1 MLEVRD
7 VEVMNARREAVRAAA
22 ISSND
27 FLPAGFDREAAM
39 HAQGFLE
46 VVHAH
51 CLRYSK
57 EQAPSGLLGL
67 RKPPRTGYSDQ
78 LQRKREAEA
87 LIQSVTTEERLELN
101 WLYSLGFPADLIFLF
116 YPRPSLKYEILA
128 GVLQNLDGKV
138 RRSNCEGRLLTLSG
152 LSAEDW
158 LSDAEIVHM
167 VSVMAKVQSP
177 APTDNLSRE
186 SYAINRLAKVFMSLS
201 RQGEVSKR
209 KMSSCEEGTLPLWRN
224 FVGARCAGAS
234 WIGSQW
240 GWNPLIVSEKSRIR
254 QAYASLQA
262 ADDTFAVR
270 NAKRE
275 LELQEEVR
283 QVRTRIAEQQDPL
296 SSAAKQ
302 TSTPHAALTSTDS
315 TTAFADPMTTIV
327 ARGGNHPWSKR
338 RDDFLQILSSKY
350 PNFELDISF
359 DEDGWSVH
367 VKGKDSRVSGI
378 CKVCKTANSATVSHI
393 IGTQGLPKCKG
404 QLCRDLDLKGPHQ
417 NPEIESIEDEE
428 EYEELKPKLNHHSD
442 FDDVMSFMEKYHPH
456 IRLRGNLMTRSGWE
470 EAIKSQDSAIDV
482 TCLLCGENRKSSSQN
497 ILYNGQGFCTFCT
510 RLQTGY
516 KKALAVLDGLVRLS
530 NPHMR
535 SQADG
540 PGQRYCHVDVEC
552 MIKDCGWKGT
562 LCTRAYAGILKKNP
576 QAKIVPC
583 KKCNNVEPWRSAAG
597 FQNFLRVLEFYQET
611 RYYKAAIT
619 LEEWLQKVVNLKSKV
634 PVQCAICDEIRE
646 VRISNIQQGASVGCG
661 CFRSSYALEA
671 ELAKIIPSVIVRR
684 EVKLHGGLKMDF
696 AYFFEGNSVINQEQ
710 YQKACHDLRVVPQTQ
725 PVKIGIELD
734 GRQHFSGIIFSE
746 HNEQIGLRDLKKD
759 AIACESNVSL
769 IRLQQTSVWENVP
782 YWKDFLREALTYA
795 VSHSG
800 GRVLCE
806 DVANYTESGQYASM
820 RSSGKLSTLRR
831 SEKLPHGVIRELM
844 ASSCK

>member
-1 MLEVRD
+1 
-7 VEVMNARREAVRAAA
+7 
-22 ISSND
+22 
-27 FLPAGFDREAAM
+27 
-39 HAQGFLE
+39 
-46 VVHAH
+46 
-51 CLRYSK
+51 
-57 EQAPSGLLGL
+57 
-67 RKPPRTGYSDQ
+67 
-78 LQRKREAEA
+78 
-87 LIQSVTTEERLELN
+87 
-101 WLYSLGFPADLIFLF
+101 
-116 YPRPSLKYEILA
+116 
-128 GVLQNLDGKV
+128 
-138 RRSNCEGRLLTLSG
+138 
-152 LSAEDW
+152 
-158 LSDAEIVHM
+158 
-167 VSVMAKVQSP
+167 
-177 APTDNLSRE
+177 
-186 SYAINRLAKVFMSLS
+186 
-201 RQGEVSKR
+201 
-209 KMSSCEEGTLPLWRN
+209 
-224 FVGARCAGAS
+224 
-234 WIGSQW
+234 
-240 GWNPLIVSEKSRIR
+240 
-254 QAYASLQA
+254 
-262 ADDTFAVR
+262 
-270 NAKRE
+270 
-275 LELQEEVR
+275 
-283 QVRTRIAEQQDPL
+283 
-296 SSAAKQ
+296 
-302 TSTPHAALTSTDS
+302 
-315 TTAFADPMTTIV
+315 
-327 ARGGNHPWSKR
+327 
-338 RDDFLQILSSKY
+338 
-350 PNFELDISF
+350 
-359 DEDGWSVH
+359 
-367 VKGKDSRVSGI
+367 
-378 CKVCKTANSATVSHI
+378 
-393 IGTQGLPKCKG
+393 
-404 QLCRDLDLKGPHQ
+404 
-417 NPEIESIEDEE
+417 
-428 EYEELKPKLNHHSD
+428 
-442 FDDVMSFMEKYHPH
+442 
-456 IRLRGNLMTRSGWE
+456 
-470 EAIKSQDSAIDV
+470 
-482 TCLLCGENRKSSSQN
+482 
-497 ILYNGQGFCTFCT
+497 
-510 RLQTGY
+510 
-516 KKALAVLDGLVRLS
+516 
-530 NPHMR
+530 
-535 SQADG
+535 
-540 PGQRYCHVDVEC
+540 